1 MDYGYK
7 TEVNIDKI
15 LLMKHCGKLPTPK
28 WFSEKRVYIYVEAAQ
43 TIDMH
48 SQNYISL
55 KIFGSYPNSTI
66 FPKMD
71 FN

>member
-1 MDYGYK
+1 
-7 TEVNIDKI
+7 
-15 LLMKHCGKLPTPK
+15 MKHCGKLPTPK

-43 TIDMH
+43 IIDIH